1 MTPEESFELE
11 KKKGYM
17 VVKGNDLIQKNRF
30 ALSLTEQ
37 KTMAY
42 ICSMIEPMQTEESGF
57 KLEYEFK
64 IREYSKIWGIDY
76 DNGKNYQDVKN
87 TLKKLRDK
95 SMWLT
100 LPNGSETTVG
110 WLAKATTN
118 KRSGIAHIKLDE
130 DMVP

>member
-57 KLEYEFK
+57 KL
-64 IREYSKIWGIDY
+64 
-76 DNGKNYQDVKN
+76 
-87 TLKKLRDK
+87 
-95 SMWLT
+95 
-100 LPNGSETTVG
+100 
-110 WLAKATTN
+110 
-118 KRSGIAHIKLDE
+118 
-130 DMVP
+130 